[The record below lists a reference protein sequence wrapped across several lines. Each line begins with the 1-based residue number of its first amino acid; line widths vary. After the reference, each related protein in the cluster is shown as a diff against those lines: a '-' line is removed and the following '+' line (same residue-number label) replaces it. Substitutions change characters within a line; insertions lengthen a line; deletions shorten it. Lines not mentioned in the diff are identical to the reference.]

1 MANNRENLPLEEIIK
16 YWNDGLSISEIGRIY
31 GVSYATIKRRLV
43 EVGIYE
49 KDPKRTVASRERN
62 TLEKYGVKNI
72 SSLDSIKKQ
81 KEETCLKHFGVPHHN
96 QSFEGKE
103 KRKETSRKKY
113 GTDSPNQSD
122 IVKEHK
128 RQSAEKKYGRNS
140 YTQTHFSDEVFEI
153 ISSKERFCQY
163 IQDNCITNT
172 VELSFSLGV
181 STIKLNRLIKEYECR
196 DLISKNSSFAEIEI
210 GNFLRENE
218 LEGRRDRKAIHPKE
232 IDYYVSSINF
242 GVEFNGAF
250 WHSTKY
256 KPIGYH
262 QEKSLLA
269 RKNGVFIYNVYS
281 WDWFTPEKKEKTKRE
296 ILDIINGLCYNV
308 YIEKT
313 LDFFKQTDQDKLSF
327 EIDIGKM
334 PIWFFQK
341 CGFKREKILEPEPHD
356 ILLYHSVVKNVDP
369 NNSANLE
376 KAKSYTVTVY
386 DNGKEI
392 WSLDKKEIDINE
404 IENFVKKF
412 LDKVGDNK

>member
-1 MANNRENLPLEEIIK
+1 M
-16 YWNDGLSISEIGRIY
+16 
-31 GVSYATIKRRLV
+31 
-43 EVGIYE
+43 
-49 KDPKRTVASRERN
+49 
-62 TLEKYGVKNI
+62 
-72 SSLDSIKKQ
+72 
-81 KEETCLKHFGVPHHN
+81 
-96 QSFEGKE
+96 
-103 KRKETSRKKY
+103 
-113 GTDSPNQSD
+113 
-122 IVKEHK
+122 
-128 RQSAEKKYGRNS
+128 
-140 YTQTHFSDEVFEI
+140 
-153 ISSKERFCQY
+153 
-163 IQDNCITNT
+163 
-172 VELSFSLGV
+172 
-181 STIKLNRLIKEYECR
+181 
-196 DLISKNSSFAEIEI
+196 
-210 GNFLRENE
+210 
-218 LEGRRDRKAIHPKE
+218 
-232 IDYYVSSINF
+232 
-242 GVEFNGAF
+242 
-250 WHSTKY
+250 
-256 KPIGYH
+256 
-262 QEKSLLA
+262 
-269 RKNGVFIYNVYS
+269 FIYNVYS
-281 WDWFTPEKKEKTKRE
+281 WDWFTPEKEEKTKRE